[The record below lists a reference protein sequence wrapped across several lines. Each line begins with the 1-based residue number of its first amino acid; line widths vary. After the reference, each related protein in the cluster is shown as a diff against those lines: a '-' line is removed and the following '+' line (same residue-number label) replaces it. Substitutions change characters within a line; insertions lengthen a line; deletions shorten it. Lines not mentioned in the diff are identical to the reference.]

1 MDQNQNDSISIS
13 KKFDLKKYFGLF
25 KDYFIEVVKYSWLI
39 FIVAFVFGKYMRDR
53 KLNDPTIY
61 TADFSFKF
69 NELNNEKQ
77 QNISSLFG
85 FSQSFNSATQ
95 SNSNSNLNNL
105 KEIIFTRKI
114 FTNVLFHRIQFEID
128 SVVKNDFIINHYLRN
143 FYYQTDS
150 DANYF
155 FKTDSLNPYDRKANY
170 LLKYVH
176 NSIIRNHLILDP
188 IGSMIHIKAKST
200 SENFSYELVCVLF
213 QELEKYYNNSAIDK
227 KRRFYEMS
235 QKRTNELRNQL
246 SYAEANY
253 INYVNSNSAE
263 AGGRNNSIIKT
274 QKLSTE
280 LRKATESYF
289 SALSTTD
296 AAEVDYNSQQQTT
309 TFTIIDPPL
318 FPLSVH
324 KPNPFLHMVLG
335 AIIGGGFIF
344 VLVVGRKIFRDYFI
358 LDPVEPV
365 TKEEPQEII

>member
-1 MDQNQNDSISIS
+1 MNQNENDSILVS
-13 KKFDLKKYFGLF
+13 KKFDLRKYIGLII
-25 KDYFIEVVKYSWLI
+25 DYLIEVLKYSWLI
-39 FIVAFVFGKYMRDR
+39 FIAAFIFGKFMRDR
-53 KLNDPTIY
+53 KLDDPTIY
-61 TADFSFKF
+61 TGDFSFKF
-69 NELNNEKQ
+69 NELNTEKQ

-85 FSQSFNSATQ
+85 FNQSISSA
-95 SNSNSNLNNL
+95 SESNSNLSKL

-114 FTNVLFHRIQFEID
+114 FTNVLFHRIDFKSD
-128 SVVKNDFIINHYLRN
+128 SILTNDFIINHYLRN
-143 FYYQTDS
+143 FYYHTDS

-155 FKTDSLNPYDRKANY
+155 FTTDSTNPYDRKANY

-176 NSIIRNHLILDP
+176 NSIVRNHLILDP
-188 IGSMIHIKAKST
+188 VGSLIHIKAKSS
-200 SENFSYELVCVLF
+200 SENFSYELVGALF

-235 QKRTNELRNQL
+235 QKRTNELRGQL
-246 SYAEANY
+246 SFAEENY

-263 AGGRNNSIIKT
+263 AGGRNNSLIKT

-296 AAEVDYNSQQQTT
+296 AAEVDYKSQLQTT

-324 KPNPFLHMVLG
+324 RPNPYLHMVLG
-335 AIIGGGFIF
+335 AVLGGGFIF
-344 VLVVGRKIFRDYFI
+344 VLVIGRKIFKDYFI
-358 LDPVEPV
+358 LKDDDEVII
-365 TKEEPQEII
+365 KEEPKEID